1 MSIIPLASFITGP
14 AYFTNNIY
22 CYFSIFKPKNI
33 AHTKSTDNAQY
44 SLPSLLQKLQSE
56 VIFYVQYS
64 ISVFQNKNY
73 IFVSLYQYVTI
84 SSIQTV
90 TLQYNIPYTLFIYS
104 SQALLQKYGQQN
116 LRLTVLSA
124 WSVFYLKLHPQ
135 LILVQYTYTISFI
148 CAKTLKM
155 YNT

>member
-56 VIFYVQYS
+56 VIFYIVYS
-64 ISVFQNKNY
+64 VLNFSFSKQKLYFCFSLPVCHYFQHTDSNTPIQHTIHTVHLQFSNPVTKIWSAELETDCPMRMVSILSKTPPTTYPGTVY
-73 IFVSLYQYVTI
+73 I
-84 SSIQTV
+84 
-90 TLQYNIPYTLFIYS
+90 YNI
-104 SQALLQKYGQQN
+104 
-116 LRLTVLSA
+116 
-124 WSVFYLKLHPQ
+124 LHM
-135 LILVQYTYTISFI
+135 
-148 CAKTLKM
+148 C
-155 YNT
+155 